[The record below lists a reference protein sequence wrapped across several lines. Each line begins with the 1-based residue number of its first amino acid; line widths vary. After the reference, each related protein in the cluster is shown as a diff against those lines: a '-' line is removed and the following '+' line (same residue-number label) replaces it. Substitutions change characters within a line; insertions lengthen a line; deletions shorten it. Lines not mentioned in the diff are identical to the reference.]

1 MTGLCPVNYISR
13 LVAIGEQESAGG
25 STHVS
30 QTDTASP
37 PVSSDGQSAQ
47 SARGVGEVGC
57 DTTQPTGSSTSPSDT
72 QQGTEKPLPRRQYK
86 GRGGK
91 VSMASA
97 GVISAPV
104 SVPDSDSVAIVVREE
119 TALPQDGDDAK
130 AANICTLPATVAG
143 VGINSS
149 S

>member
-1 MTGLCPVNYISR
+1 MTGLCPVNYLSR
-13 LVAIGEQESAGG
+13 LFAIGEQESAGG

-57 DTTQPTGSSTSPSDT
+57 DTTQPTGSSTSRSDT
-72 QQGTEKPLPRRQYK
+72 QQGTEKSLPRRQFK

-97 GVISAPV
+97 GVVSVSV

-119 TALPQDGDDAK
+119 TASPQDGFAYVGEVVGEDDASR
-130 AANICTLPATVAG
+130 LPERVDF
-143 VGINSS
+143 
-149 S
+149 